1 MMNLLAE
8 LKRRQMFRVAA
19 AYAVIAWILLQ
30 LVNNLTPA
38 LRLPD
43 WAATFVVVLLIV
55 GFPVALLFCWIQH
68 LPSADGSAPSVKAGK
83 LDWVLIGALGMVI
96 LLIGYQQITPSSD
109 ATTQQA
115 GVVGARDASA
125 SPATAIS
132 LAVLP
137 FTNLSGDAS
146 QEFFSDGITEE
157 IIAALA
163 RIPDLRV
170 VARGS
175 ASQFKGERR
184 DLRAVGQALGATHLI
199 EGSVRK
205 AGTRVRI
212 TAQLVKADDGVN
224 AWVNTYD
231 RELTDVFAIQEEIAT
246 AIAGALRMPLGLRPG
261 ERLVSNRDID
271 PESYQQ
277 YLGARAI
284 IRTVVNQPG
293 AAERRIAAIEA
304 LEQVVARYPGYAPA
318 WAQLALGYHRRF
330 NIGLRL
336 GTVERRRAKDE
347 WLPKAEAAA
356 RRAIELD
363 ANLADGYSILGKIM
377 EASRGDLAQ
386 ADELYSK
393 ALALDPFHPEA
404 RHFYALLLGAVG
416 RVKEALAMREQ
427 LRVMEP
433 FIGIYNSNIEELRW
447 IGGQTDTVALMER
460 LSAARIRGGPARAML
475 ARIYSEQGRYTEAVD
490 ALMAIRP
497 PPYTQEALDAAVGL
511 LRTAP
516 AAATSRQNLPR
527 LANNLEFV
535 YLHVGAPEHVLQP
548 FEDDIAD
555 GEIPGDDMVWLW
567 HPSYAPARKTE
578 RFKAFARNA
587 GLVDYWRAKGWP
599 EFCRPVTPERASAKA
614 GPMGAD
620 DFACE

>member
-1 MMNLLAE
+1 MPEFFAE

-19 AYAVIAWILLQ
+19 AYAVIAWLLLQ

-38 LRLPD
+38 LRLPE
-43 WAATFVVVLLIV
+43 WAATFVVILLIV
-55 GFPVALLFCWIQH
+55 GFPIALLFCWIQH
-68 LPSADGSAPSVKAGK
+68 LPSAEGGAPSAKVGR
-83 LDWVLIGALGMVI
+83 LDGVLIGALGIVI

-125 SPATAIS
+125 SPATAVS

-163 RIPDLRV
+163 RVPDLRV

-199 EGSVRK
+199 EGSVRQ

-277 YLGARAI
+277 YLGAKAV
-284 IRTVVNQPG
+284 IRTVVNAG
-293 AAERRIAAIEA
+293 AERRIAAIET
-304 LEQVVARYPGYAPA
+304 LEQIVARYPDYAPA
-318 WAQLALGYHRRF
+318 WAQMALGYYRRF
-330 NIGLRL
+330 NIGLGRS
-336 GTVERRRAKDE
+336 TEERRRAKGE
-347 WLPKAEAAA
+347 FLPKAEAAA

-363 ANLADGYSILGKIM
+363 ANLADGYSILGVIIQ
-377 EASRGDLAQ
+377 ASRGDLAQ
-386 ADELYSK
+386 AEELYSK

-404 RHFYALLLGAVG
+404 PHFYANLLGGVG

-427 LRVMEP
+427 LIVMDP
-433 FIGIYNSNIEELRW
+433 FSPISTDSIEELRW
-447 IGGQTDTVALMER
+447 IGGQPDTVALMER
-460 LSAARIRGGPARAML
+460 LSAVRGRIGPALAML
-475 ARIYSEQGRYTEAVD
+475 ARIYAEQGRYTEAVD
-490 ALMAIRP
+490 TLMALPHPGR
-497 PPYTQEALDAAVGL
+497 YTQEAVETAVRL

-516 AAATSRQNLPR
+516 AAAASRQNLPR
-527 LANNLEFV
+527 LPINLEFV
-535 YLHVGAPEHVLQP
+535 YLHVGAPELVLQP
-548 FEDDIAD
+548 FEDGIAA
-555 GEIPGDDMVWLW
+555 GEFPAVDAVWLW
-567 HPSYAPARKTE
+567 HPSSAPARKTE

-599 EFCRPVTPERASAKA
+599 EWCRPV
-614 GPMGAD
+614 GAD
-620 DFACE
+620 DFACQ

>member
-1 MMNLLAE
+1 MAEFFAE
-8 LKRRQMFRVAA
+8 LKRRQIYRVAA
-19 AYAVIAWILLQ
+19 AYAVVAWLLLQ
-30 LVNNLTPA
+30 LFNNVAPIYELPPWVGRAFVFLLA
-38 LRLPD
+38 L
-43 WAATFVVVLLIV
+43 
-55 GFPVALLFCWIQH
+55 GFPVALLYSLIQR
-68 LPSADGSAPSVKAGK
+68 LRTGETAPRERTNR
-83 LDWVLIGALGMVI
+83 LDWILVGCVATVV

-109 ATTQQA
+109 ATTRQA
-115 GVVGARDASA
+115 AVDVARDASA

-137 FTNLSGDAS
+137 FTNLSDDAS

-277 YLGARAI
+277 YLGARAV

-318 WAQLALGYHRRF
+318 WAQLALGYYRRF
-330 NIGLRL
+330 NIGT
-336 GTVERRRAKDE
+336 GIGVERRRAKDE
-347 WLPKAEAAA
+347 FLPKAEAAA

-363 ANLADGYSILGKIM
+363 ADLADGYPILGVIILT
-377 EASRGDLAQ
+377 SRWDLAQ
-386 ADELYSK
+386 ADEQYSK
-393 ALALDPFHPEA
+393 ALALDPFHPETL
-404 RHFYALLLGAVG
+404 HFYANLLGAVG

-427 LRVMEP
+427 LIVMEP
-433 FIGIYNSNIEELRW
+433 FGSISDDYIEELRW

-460 LSAARIRGGPARAML
+460 LSAVRGRINPARAML
-475 ARIYSEQGRYTEAVD
+475 ARIYAEQGRYTEAVD
-490 ALMAIRP
+490 ALMAIRFP
-497 PPYTQEALDAAVGL
+497 GRYPEEAVDAAVRL

-516 AAATSRQNLPR
+516 AAAASAQSLPR
-527 LANNLEFV
+527 LYANLEFV
-535 YLHVGAPEHVLQP
+535 YLHVGAPERVLQP
-548 FEDDIAD
+548 FEDIIAG
-555 GEIPGDDMVWLW
+555 GEFPGGDMVWLW

-599 EFCRPVTPERASAKA
+599 EFCRPV
-614 GPMGAD
+614 GAD
-620 DFACE
+620 DFACQ

>member
-1 MMNLLAE
+1 MGEFFAE

-19 AYAVIAWILLQ
+19 AYAVIAWLLLQ
-30 LVNNLTPA
+30 LINNLTPA
-38 LRLPD
+38 LRLPE
-43 WAATFVVVLLIV
+43 WAATLVVLLLV
-55 GFPVALLFCWIQH
+55 AGFPITLLFCWIQT
-68 LPSADGSAPSVKAGK
+68 LPSAEGSAPSAKMRK
-83 LDWVLIGALGMVI
+83 LDWVLVGALGMVI
-96 LLIGYQQITPSSD
+96 LLIGYQQITPSPD

-261 ERLVSNRDID
+261 ERLVSNRNID

-284 IRTVVNQPG
+284 IRTIVNQGGPAR
-293 AAERRIAAIEA
+293 AAERRIAAIET

-318 WAQLALGYHRRF
+318 WAQLALGYYRRF
-330 NIGLRL
+330 NIGLGR
-336 GTVERRRAKDE
+336 GTEERRRAKDE
-347 WLPKAEAAA
+347 FLPKAEAAA
-356 RRAIELD
+356 RRAIESD
-363 ANLADGYSILGKIM
+363 ADLADGYSTLGVIIQ
-377 EASRGDLAQ
+377 ASRLDLAQ

-404 RHFYALLLGAVG
+404 QHFYALLLGAVG

-427 LRVMEP
+427 LIVIEP
-433 FIGIYNSNIEELRW
+433 IIGIYYQNIEELRW
-447 IGGQTDTVALMER
+447 IGGQTDSVALMER
-460 LSAARIRGGPARAML
+460 LRTARIRGGPARAML

-490 ALMAIRP
+490 TLMAIRSP
-497 PPYTQEALDAAVGL
+497 AYPQETVDAAVRL

-516 AAATSRQNLPR
+516 AAAPSPQDLPR
-527 LANNLEFV
+527 LALNLEFV
-535 YLHVGAPEHVLQP
+535 YLHVGAPERVLQP
-548 FEDDIAD
+548 FEDDIAA
-555 GEIPGDDMVWLW
+555 GEFQGDDMVWLW
-567 HPSYAPARKTE
+567 HPSYAPARKAE
-578 RFKAFARNA
+578 RFKALARNA
-587 GLVDYWRAKGWP
+587 GLVDYWRVKGWP
-599 EFCRPVTPERASAKA
+599 EFCRPI
-614 GPMGAD
+614 GAD
-620 DFACE
+620 DFVCE